1 MSEQPEKPAKAPVKK
16 HKGIVFYWVNLILL
30 VIIVIT
36 LNYISFSEYYR
47 RDLTQDQRFDASS
60 MTVNLLTKSDL
71 IKDRK
76 TPIKMIFA
84 FQRNTPNYTRMRA
97 LLEEYERYSD
107 NKIEVE
113 CIDPLRQPNR
123 AREIAL
129 LYDVEF
135 KQNQMIIDAREDTTR
150 SVKSLED
157 KDSGYLHVRR
167 INGNDFVVYEK
178 GTTKAVALQMEDIV
192 TAQLISAIEGTP
204 RKMYMAADKSSFSAE
219 EISNPDSI
227 FSTLNRACLMLNIQL
242 VPIRLSAIDAIPADA
257 AGLMLIGPQYD
268 LTAKEQQMI
277 LDYWN
282 KPSSGMFIALDPHT
296 TDNANLYRFLRLNGL
311 MPQNDRI
318 LLKDRKKAYYEI
330 NGLFMPGMTWMN
342 DFATKSTAL
351 EGESISI
358 LLQEDYQLEAKRIK
372 HHPLLAATE
381 EYYGETKYMNLN
393 PQFDPEEDNPGPL
406 VLATAVERGNTS
418 DINLSKETSR
428 MIVMGNIEMLSP
440 GTIKQEQRDFIRA
453 GLSWITDRE
462 ELSGLGSN
470 HDLTIKLN
478 LDTNAVSIFQMMA
491 TIILPILSFL
501 IGLIIWNTRRH

>member
-1 MSEQPEKPAKAPVKK
+1 
-16 HKGIVFYWVNLILL
+16 
-30 VIIVIT
+30 
-36 LNYISFSEYYR
+36 
-47 RDLTQDQRFDASS
+47 
-60 MTVNLLTKSDL
+60 
-71 IKDRK
+71 
-76 TPIKMIFA
+76 
-84 FQRNTPNYTRMRA
+84 
-97 LLEEYERYSD
+97 
-107 NKIEVE
+107 
-113 CIDPLRQPNR
+113 
-123 AREIAL
+123 
-129 LYDVEF
+129 
-135 KQNQMIIDAREDTTR
+135 
-150 SVKSLED
+150 
-157 KDSGYLHVRR
+157 
-167 INGNDFVVYEK
+167 
-178 GTTKAVALQMEDIV
+178 
-192 TAQLISAIEGTP
+192 
-204 RKMYMAADKSSFSAE
+204 
-219 EISNPDSI
+219 
-227 FSTLNRACLMLNIQL
+227 
-242 VPIRLSAIDAIPADA
+242 
-257 AGLMLIGPQYD
+257 
-268 LTAKEQQMI
+268 MI

-330 NGLFMPGMTWMN
+330 NGLFMPGMIWMN

-381 EYYGETKYMNLN
+381 EYYGETKYTNLN

-406 VLATAVERGNTS
+406 VLAAAVERGNTS